1 MRDPARRPLILTS
14 ILASIVLLA
23 AAWGGNASAD
33 DTSNY
38 VLTEEA
44 LNKTLGVLN
53 DLRSKNL
60 PINIGTGSTESEI
73 ASLKKQPKIQ
83 KVIKSHGLSTQEF
96 VLTCK
101 AAAQIR
107 EAENARDNWKRILVD
122 PDASPRAKLDATQ
135 KLAESLKTN
144 LFTPE
149 QTELVRRRM
158 PDLETLLPSHQSPN

>member
-1 MRDPARRPLILTS
+1 MRDSTRRPLILVS
-14 ILASIVLLA
+14 ILASIVLRA
-23 AAWGGNASAD
+23 AAWGSNTPVE

-38 VLTEEA
+38 VLTEES

-53 DLRSKNL
+53 DLRTKNL
-60 PINIGTGSTESEI
+60 PINIGTGSPESEI

-83 KVIKSHGLSTQEF
+83 KVIKSHGLSVQEF

-107 EAENARDNWKRILVD
+107 EAEDARDDWKRILVD
-122 PDASPRAKLDATQ
+122 PDATPHDKLEATQ

-158 PDLETLLPSHQSPN
+158 PDLETVLPSTK